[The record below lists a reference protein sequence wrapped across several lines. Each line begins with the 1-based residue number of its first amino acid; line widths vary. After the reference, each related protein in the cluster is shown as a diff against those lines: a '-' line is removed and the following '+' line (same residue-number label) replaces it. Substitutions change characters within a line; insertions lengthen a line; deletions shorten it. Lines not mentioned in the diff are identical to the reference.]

1 VPHFVFLNELKTQL
15 SNNQEF
21 QQLKLKIAQQPAS
34 YIEYQEHQDL
44 IFFKEKIWLPRD
56 FPLKDRILNEF
67 HNSPISGHMGVDKT
81 FHRLQAN
88 FFWQGMRQDIR
99 KYIAQCSVCQ
109 STKYETKKPG
119 GFLQPLP
126 VPSGIWEDLSLDFI
140 TGLPP
145 SHGCTTILVVVD
157 RFSKGAHFGAL
168 PPTYTAYKVAQL
180 FLDMVCKHHGVPR
193 SLVSDRDPIFISQ
206 FWRELFKLS
215 GTQLRM
221 STAYHPETDGQT
233 EVLNRSLEQYLRAF
247 VHHKPSLWLTFLP
260 LAEWSYNTT
269 KHSATGYSPFHV
281 MYGKEPATIPQY
293 VLGTS
298 PIEAVDSMLAERQNF
313 LLFLRRKLLK
323 VQSHM
328 KEIADKKRR
337 PVEFNVG
344 DFVYL
349 KLRPY
354 RQRSLTLTS
363 YNKLSKRYFGPYKI
377 LQKIGPVAYKLDLP
391 PTSKLHPVF
400 HCSLLKLHQGD
411 LPANHVE
418 LPPSTIYQQPII
430 EPLVILDTKM
440 DTTTDPPTHMVLV
453 QWLGLSPE
461 ETSWENWEVL
471 KATYHLEDKVTFP
484 GGCIDSNTTTKDL
497 PKRITRKPAH
507 LRDYVCVMMQH
518 EKDH

>member
-1 VPHFVFLNELKTQL
+1 MGAVLMQNNHPIAFFSKPFCQRLLNSSTYVRELHAITTAVKKWRQYLLGHKFIIFTDHKSLKQLISQVIQTPEQQVYLSKLLCFDFTIQYKAGNTNVVADALSRIQPPASCLLLTMPHIVFLNELKTQL

-34 YIEYQEHQDL
+34 HIEYQEHQDL

-67 HNSPISGHMGVDKT
+67 HNSPVSGHMGVDKT

-119 GFLQPLP
+119 GLLQPLP

-215 GTQLRM
+215 GTQLHM

-323 VQSHM
+323 VQTHM
-328 KEIADKKRR
+328 KEIADKKTQA
-337 PVEFNVG
+337 G
-344 DFVYL
+344 
-349 KLRPY
+349 
-354 RQRSLTLTS
+354 
-363 YNKLSKRYFGPYKI
+363 
-377 LQKIGPVAYKLDLP
+377 
-391 PTSKLHPVF
+391 
-400 HCSLLKLHQGD
+400 
-411 LPANHVE
+411 
-418 LPPSTIYQQPII
+418 
-430 EPLVILDTKM
+430 
-440 DTTTDPPTHMVLV
+440 
-453 QWLGLSPE
+453 
-461 ETSWENWEVL
+461 
-471 KATYHLEDKVTFP
+471 
-484 GGCIDSNTTTKDL
+484 
-497 PKRITRKPAH
+497 
-507 LRDYVCVMMQH
+507 
-518 EKDH
+518 